1 MADPTALYE
10 KLLATLD
17 GEEFQPRCA
26 NDPPWF
32 CGAEEYKTA
41 VAALRAV
48 VKLHAPA
55 PAGWPVRPPKAWQC
69 GECASR
75 CHSGSGLHCDDPD
88 AEWPCSTISS
98 VAEALGVSLDG

>member
-48 VKLHAPA
+48 VELHK
-55 PAGWPVRPPKAWQC
+55 PVACNMCRSTSHRVCDEC
-69 GECASR
+69 GQ
-75 CHSGSGLHCDDPD
+75 PIN
-88 AEWPCSTISS
+88 WPCPTTRS